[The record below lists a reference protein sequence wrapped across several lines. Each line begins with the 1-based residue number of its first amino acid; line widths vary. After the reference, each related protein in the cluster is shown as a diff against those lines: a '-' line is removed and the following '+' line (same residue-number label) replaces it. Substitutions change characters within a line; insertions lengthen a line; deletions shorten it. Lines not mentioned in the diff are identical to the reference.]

1 MEKLKLFGRRIKEL
15 RKSKKMTQEQL
26 SEILGLYQ
34 KQIGNIETG
43 SYFTTMPN
51 LEKLAEIFDVE
62 IKDLFDFEHQ
72 KNKDEILNDIH
83 KLLNTASEEQLKLIF
98 RLICSVLK

>member
-83 KLLNTASEEQLKLIF
+83 KLLNTASEEQLNLIF
-98 RLICSVLK
+98 RIVCSDHK

>member
-51 LEKLAEIFDVE
+51 HEKLAEIFDVD

-72 KNKDEILNDIH
+72 KSEQELKADINKLTN
-83 KLLNTASEEQLKLIF
+83 NASYEQLKLIH
-98 RLICSVLK
+98 RLINSVLK

>member
-98 RLICSVLK
+98 RLVCSVLK

>member
-62 IKDLFDFEHQ
+62 IKDLFDFEH
-72 KNKDEILNDIH
+72 
-83 KLLNTASEEQLKLIF
+83 
-98 RLICSVLK
+98 

>member
-15 RKSKKMTQEQL
+15 RKSKKLTQEQL

-51 LEKLAEIFDVE
+51 LEKLAEIFEVE

-72 KNKDEILNDIH
+72 KSKQEITDDINN
-83 KLLNTASEEQLKLIF
+83 LLNIASDEQLKLIY
-98 RLICSVLK
+98 RLIRSVLK

>member
-15 RKSKKMTQEQL
+15 RKTKGLTQEQL
-26 SEILGLYQ
+26 AEILGLYQ

-51 LEKLAEIFDVE
+51 LEKLANALGVE

-72 KNKDEILNDIH
+72 KTGKELTEEIFEMVN
-83 KLLNTASEEQLKLIF
+83 NASESEIKVIYRILH
-98 RLICSVLK
+98 SVLK

>member
-83 KLLNTASEEQLKLIF
+83 KLINTASEEQLKLIF
-98 RLICSVLK
+98 RLVCSVLK

>member
-1 MEKLKLFGRRIKEL
+1 M
-15 RKSKKMTQEQL
+15 

-51 LEKLAEIFDVE
+51 LEKLAEIFEVE

-72 KNKDEILNDIH
+72 KSKQEITDDINN
-83 KLLNTASEEQLKLIF
+83 LLNIASDEQLKLIY
-98 RLICSVLK
+98 RLIRSVLK

>member
-51 LEKLAEIFDVE
+51 LEKLAEIFEVE

-72 KNKDEILNDIH
+72 KSEQEIKNDIY
-83 KLLNTASEEQLKLIF
+83 KLTDTASYEQLKLIH
-98 RLICSVLK
+98 RLISSVLK

>member
-51 LEKLAEIFDVE
+51 LEKLAEIFEVE

-72 KNKDEILNDIH
+72 KSEQEIKNDIYR
-83 KLLNTASEEQLKLIF
+83 LTDTASYEQLKLIH
-98 RLICSVLK
+98 RLISSVLK

>member
-72 KNKDEILNDIH
+72 K
-83 KLLNTASEEQLKLIF
+83 
-98 RLICSVLK
+98 

>member
-62 IKDLFDFEHQ
+62 IKDLFAFEHQ

-98 RLICSVLK
+98 RLVCSVLK

>member
-26 SEILGLYQ
+26 SEILGRYQ

-98 RLICSVLK
+98 RLVCSVLK

>member
-62 IKDLFDFEHQ
+62 IKDLFDFE
-72 KNKDEILNDIH
+72 IGR
-83 KLLNTASEEQLKLIF
+83 ASCRE
-98 RLICSVLK
+98 RV

>member
-98 RLICSVLK
+98 RLVFSVLK

>member
-51 LEKLAEIFDVE
+51 LEKLAEIFEVE

-72 KNKDEILNDIH
+72 KSEQEIKNDIY
-83 KLLNTASEEQLKLIF
+83 KLTDTASYEQLKLVH
-98 RLICSVLK
+98 RLISSVLK